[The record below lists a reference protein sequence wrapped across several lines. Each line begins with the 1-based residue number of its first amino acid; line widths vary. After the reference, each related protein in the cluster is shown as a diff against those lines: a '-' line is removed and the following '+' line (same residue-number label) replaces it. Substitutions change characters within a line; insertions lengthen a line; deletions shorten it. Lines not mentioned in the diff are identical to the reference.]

1 MSTNVPLP
9 SFTNAGLTVPTE
21 PQILTG
27 VFADMQDAFAL
38 SGRALNTELTTPQGQ
53 LAQSQAYMLSVLYAG
68 FLQVINAVDPATSY
82 GAFQDALG
90 RIYFLTRQ
98 PATYATVEAV
108 VSGVVGTVLAA
119 GAQARSAD
127 GTIWETTSGVTLGS
141 SGTSDVTFRSLT
153 AGAGPAVGIN
163 GLTIYQQ
170 RSGWEAVSNAAPS
183 TPGVD
188 IESRQSFEARRA
200 ASVNIGGTGTAAS
213 VRAAVANV
221 LGVSDVYVYN
231 NGSDAAIEYGATD
244 YPIPAHSIAITVAGG
259 EDAAIGAAIHSKLD
273 AGCGLPVSAGVGE
286 LVSVVVEDSVNYTAP
301 YPQYLI
307 RFVRPLPVTIYVR
320 VEVANLSTLPSTYVS
335 DVQRAVATAIT
346 NGFTTS
352 DGSISVSR
360 ARIGGQIVA
369 AEYFAAI
376 LSLPNITPISINIG
390 LTPDPTDGPALTLG
404 IDQLPVTT
412 QLNVTVDVVDV

>member
-1 MSTNVPLP
+1 
-9 SFTNAGLTVPTE
+9 
-21 PQILTG
+21 
-27 VFADMQDAFAL
+27 
-38 SGRALNTELTTPQGQ
+38 
-53 LAQSQAYMLSVLYAG
+53 
-68 FLQVINAVDPATSY
+68 
-82 GAFQDALG
+82 
-90 RIYFLTRQ
+90 
-98 PATYATVEAV
+98 
-108 VSGVVGTVLAA
+108 
-119 GAQARSAD
+119 
-127 GTIWETTSGVTLGS
+127 
-141 SGTSDVTFRSLT
+141 
-153 AGAGPAVGIN
+153 VGIN

-200 ASVNIGGTGTAAS
+200 ASVNIGGQGTAAA

-221 LGVSDVYVYN
+221 VGVSDVYVYN

-244 YPIPAHSIAITVAGG
+244 YPIPAHSIAITVSGG
-259 EDAAIGAAIHSKLD
+259 EDTAIANAIHSKLD

-286 LVSVVVEDSVNYTAP
+286 LVTVVIEDSVNYVAP

-335 DVQRAVATAIT
+335 DVQRAVAAALT

-390 LTPDPTDGPALTLG
+390 FTADPTDGPALTLG

-412 QLNVTVDVVDV
+412 ALDVTVAVVDV